1 MALSRGEA
9 VHGIAALVSCLILPA
24 FSRIAGGGGLAW
36 TMFSRSATF
45 RLELR
50 ATDETGTV
58 HYLHPAELAPR
69 TEPSLA
75 FYLRGA
81 NRFHTWPVGPTFLGR
96 LPALAALACELGPY
110 RAVELTLEQRST
122 LDAPV
127 RRTHARTSC
136 PRG

>member
-9 VHGIAALVSCLILPA
+9 VHATAALVCCLILPA
-24 FSRIAGGGGLAW
+24 FSRIAGEGGLAW
-36 TMFSRSATF
+36 TMFSSSAAF

-50 ATDETGTV
+50 VTDETGAV
-58 HYLHPAELAPR
+58 HYLHPAELAAH
-69 TEPSLA
+69 TEPSLG

-81 NRFHTWPVGPTFLGR
+81 DRFHTWPVGPTFLGR
-96 LPALAALACELGPY
+96 LPALAALACKLGPY
-110 RAVELTLEQRST
+110 RAIELTLEQRST

-127 RRTHARTSC
+127 RRTHAGSVC